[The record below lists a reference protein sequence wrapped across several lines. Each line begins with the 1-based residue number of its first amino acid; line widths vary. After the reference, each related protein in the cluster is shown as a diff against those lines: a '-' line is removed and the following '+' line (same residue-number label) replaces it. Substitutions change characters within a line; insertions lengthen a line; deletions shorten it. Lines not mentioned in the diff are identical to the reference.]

1 MYSKGSTLW
10 WGGGG
15 GWRVWVMY
23 VHAWNIRR
31 LRVERPNWLPDLI
44 SLGEDEH
51 KHLDHQQLVLSSKG
65 VRSLRRHAQ
74 EGRSW
79 EHASLFLVTQPVT
92 EAEEV
97 AMEDEAGGK
106 RPAVSSTRSLLV
118 KDTYPV
124 IAELE
129 LQGKTFLVCCR
140 TDKKR
145 PLNWSHLTITGVR
158 WGKVKNPFL
167 SSSMICQFFGWIS
180 RIPLLCKNRMQSIS
194 PSRSLILSRRRFSP
208 PSNLATAAGG
218 GKI

>member
-1 MYSKGSTLW
+1 MEGLGHVCACLKHSEASSG
-10 WGGGG
+10 
-15 GWRVWVMY
+15 
-23 VHAWNIRR
+23 A
-31 LRVERPNWLPDLI
+31 PNWLPDLI

-145 PLNWSHLTITGVR
+145 PLN
-158 WGKVKNPFL
+158 
-167 SSSMICQFFGWIS
+167 
-180 RIPLLCKNRMQSIS
+180 
-194 PSRSLILSRRRFSP
+194 
-208 PSNLATAAGG
+208 
-218 GKI
+218 

>member
-1 MYSKGSTLW
+1 M
-10 WGGGG
+10 
-15 GWRVWVMY
+15 
-23 VHAWNIRR
+23 
-31 LRVERPNWLPDLI
+31 ERPIWLPDLI

-145 PLNWSHLTITGVR
+145 PLN
-158 WGKVKNPFL
+158 
-167 SSSMICQFFGWIS
+167 
-180 RIPLLCKNRMQSIS
+180 
-194 PSRSLILSRRRFSP
+194 
-208 PSNLATAAGG
+208 
-218 GKI
+218 